1 MSSVAWYYI
10 LCSRLLFILITG
22 NYVSFDLV
30 TLVIQNNV
38 SHANI
43 THLLNI
49 TYLYS
54 NCVLSRALVEPGR
67 CRWQ

>member
-30 TLVIQNNV
+30 TLGHSEQRF
-38 SHANI
+38 
-43 THLLNI
+43 
-49 TYLYS
+49 
-54 NCVLSRALVEPGR
+54 SRKHYTPSKYHIFVQQLR
-67 CRWQ
+67 FISCTSWTW